1 MAQMAV
7 PELSLWGLL
16 ARIQE
21 IERLK
26 SDVAHPDEEQ
36 QALIAT
42 EGAVKKAAAE
52 QLATAATSGLSH
64 KEKNTARI
72 FLQAQLKAVSADA
85 PNAAARK
92 AKLNE
97 LLKGVEEAPAADDP
111 VHVRKAREALRR
123 IEKEYKEIHETYEK
137 WEKGK
142 ARFKSVDELTSMK
155 RSHDD
160 LQKVLDQA
168 QRHLEA
174 ELQSRTGTGA
184 APPSV
189 SAASKPKPKVAQ
201 SSAASCPSSRSPP
214 AKAPTRSQ
222 QARPPPPPSNEAAR
236 RAQMASQFWE
246 PVVEEEADR
255 PVVPKPKRAPKPA
268 EPAEPEPFLSYQC
281 TCKAIAQ
288 VMGCSEKQAKEVGAS
303 VSELREQFEVEAWQQ
318 VSALSVEIEKK
329 QKEQEKEREK
339 RRMEAAL
346 ARKADEH
353 GPTVV
358 AAPVPAAA
366 RQVAAKVPPKQP
378 PKAKAKPKTAPP
390 KSSSIAGLAHNNR
403 FGSLDDDDDEGG
415 WWTVQK

>member
-16 ARIQE
+16 ERIQE

-36 QALIAT
+36 QSLIAT

-52 QLATAATSGLSH
+52 QLATAASSGLSH
-64 KEKNTARI
+64 KEKNIART

-85 PNAAARK
+85 PSAAARK

-97 LLKGVEEAPAADDP
+97 LLKGVEDAPPADDP

-123 IEKEYKEIHETYEK
+123 IEKDFKEVHETYEK

-160 LQKVLDQA
+160 LQKALDQA
-168 QRHLEA
+168 QRYLEA

-184 APPSV
+184 APPTV
-189 SAASKPKPKVAQ
+189 SAASKPKPKAVQ
-201 SSAASCPSSRSPP
+201 TPSACPSSRSPP
-214 AKAPTRSQ
+214 AKAPARSQ
-222 QARPPPPPSNEAAR
+222 QPRPPPPPSNEAAR
-236 RAQMASQFWE
+236 RAQMAAQFWE
-246 PVVEEEADR
+246 PVVEEEPDR
-255 PVVPKPKRAPKPA
+255 PVAPKPKRAPKPA
-268 EPAEPEPFLSYQC
+268 EPADPEPFLSYQC
-281 TCKAIAQ
+281 TVKAIAQ
-288 VMGCSEKQAKEVGAS
+288 VMGCSEKQAREVGAS
-303 VSELREQFEVEAWQQ
+303 VSELREQFEVEAWKQ
-318 VSALSVEIEKK
+318 VSELSVEIEKK

-353 GPTVV
+353 GPSVV

-366 RQVAAKVPPKQP
+366 RQAAAKAPPKQQP

-390 KSSSIAGLAHNNR
+390 KSSSIAGLAHQNR
-403 FGSLDDDDDEGG
+403 FGNLDDDDDEGG